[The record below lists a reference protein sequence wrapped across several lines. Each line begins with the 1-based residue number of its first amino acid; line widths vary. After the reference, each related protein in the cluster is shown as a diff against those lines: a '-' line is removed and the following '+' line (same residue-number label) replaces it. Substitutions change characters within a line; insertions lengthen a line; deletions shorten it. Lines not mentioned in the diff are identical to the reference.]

1 MQSRGSRPRLP
12 RSRSLRL
19 RSECAQPRH
28 LAHSADR
35 AWAVPGIAVV
45 ILGVA
50 LVSAEMASRPRSP
63 KFWAGASRTKRVAA
77 AALVAVLVALMS
89 AGGGP
94 TDDRPYVR
102 AGRYVATQHGDVI
115 RVLSP
120 SAYDDLRM
128 QVLRM
133 ALLAVGGLAALLWL
147 GWITKRQPA
156 PS

>member
-1 MQSRGSRPRLP
+1 MAPARVCLCLALYACAASALSLVISLP
-12 RSRSLRL
+12 APTAL
-19 RSECAQPRH
+19 
-28 LAHSADR
+28 
-35 AWAVPGIAVV
+35 WAVPGIAVV
-45 ILGVA
+45 ILGGA
-50 LVSAEMASRPRSP
+50 LVSAEMASRPRSA
-63 KFWAGASRTKRVAA
+63 KFWAGTSHAQRVTA
-77 AALVAVLVALMS
+77 AALVGLLVALMF

-94 TDDRPYVR
+94 TDDRPEVR

-115 RVLSP
+115 RVLSR

-147 GWITKRQPA
+147 GWITNRRPV